1 MKLTLLMTIFLI
13 SSCGKINLPE
23 DSKLATL
30 NSLTSLPIVAG
41 SSEHS
46 KIKEICDALQVK
58 SVTISSLVNSDYV
71 FSNTSKQCS
80 DTSFSPIADA
90 NVKMINQSGS
100 LKFSEGNNLFYF
112 SDVETIDTGVLGLIC
127 QRIDNLVSPIALD
140 STNLLYFTALDFVS
154 NDCQNEPNQRCLKI
168 ERAVKV
174 SVSKT
179 LEKGRVH
186 TREWIKVRLDRPRI
200 GFYSY
205 RKLISEAGCI
215 EGQYFGRT
223 ATLK

>member
-1 MKLTLLMTIFLI
+1 MKLTLLMTIFLL

-23 DSKLATL
+23 DSKLATM
-30 NSLTSLPIVAG
+30 NSLTSMPMVVG

-46 KIKEICDALQVK
+46 KIKEICDALKIK

-80 DTSFSPIADA
+80 DTSFSPIAEA
-90 NVKMINQSGS
+90 NVKMVNQSGS

-112 SDVETIDTGVLGLIC
+112 SDVETIDTGVLGFIC
-127 QRIDNLVSPIALD
+127 QRLDNLASPIALD
-140 STNLLYFTALDFVS
+140 ATNLLYFTASDFIS
-154 NDCQNEPNQRCLKI
+154 NDCQNEPTQRCLKI

-174 SVSKT
+174 AVSET
-179 LEKGRVH
+179 EDKGRVH
-186 TREWIKVRLDRPRI
+186 TREWIKVRLDQPRI
-200 GFYSY
+200 GFFSY
-205 RKLISEAGCI
+205 RKLISEAGCVD
-215 EGQYFGRT
+215 GQYFGRT

>member
-1 MKLTLLMTIFLI
+1 MKLTLLMTIFLL
-13 SSCGKINLPE
+13 SSCGKINLPK

-30 NSLTSLPIVAG
+30 NSLTSMPMVVG

-58 SVTISSLVNSDYV
+58 SVTINSLINSDYV

-80 DTSFSPIADA
+80 DTSFSPMADA
-90 NVKMINQSGS
+90 NVKMVNQSGS

-127 QRIDNLVSPIALD
+127 QKLDNLASPIALD
-140 STNLLYFTALDFVS
+140 ATNLLYFTASDFLS
-154 NDCQNEPNQRCLKI
+154 NDCQNEPTQRCLKI
-168 ERAVKV
+168 ERALKV
-174 SVSKT
+174 AVSKT
-179 LEKGRVH
+179 EDKGRVH
-186 TREWIKVRLDRPRI
+186 TREWIKVRLDQPRI
-200 GFYSY
+200 GFFSY
-205 RKLISEAGCI
+205 RKLISEAGCVD
-215 EGQYFGRT
+215 GQYFGRT